1 MMNNELL
8 IIESCDW
15 HEYGEKLMAWDKP
28 GLKVRKGQ
36 WQLWQGPNGSGK
48 TTLANAIAGMR
59 LPQNLKINI
68 KHMKKC
74 IIKMIV
80 QQPKEALIPFL
91 TIEKYVQNSHCSN
104 DFPTDFM
111 QYFGQRYVGSLSG
124 GEIQLLMLNILATTQ
139 WDLAILDEPM
149 AGLDEKSIK
158 QVEHILQ
165 DIKAKYPHRSL
176 ICISHQQINGD
187 NLFDRFISF
196 PIKLSD

>member
-1 MMNNELL
+1 MNNELL

-15 HEYGEKLMAWDKP
+15 EEYGEKLMAWDKP

-59 LPQNLKINI
+59 LPQNLKLKI
-68 KHMKKC
+68 KQIGKC
-74 IIKMIV
+74 TIKMIV

-91 TIEKYVQNSHCSN
+91 TIEKYVKNSHCTS
-104 DFPTDFM
+104 DFSVDFIKR
-111 QYFGQRYVGSLSG
+111 FGQRHAASLSG

-149 AGLDEKSIK
+149 AGLDGQSIN
-158 QVEHILQ
+158 QVEDILQ
-165 DIKAKYPHRSL
+165 DIKATYPQRSL
-176 ICISHQQINGD
+176 ICISHQQINAK
-187 NLFDRFISF
+187 NLFDHFLSF
-196 PIKLSD
+196 PIQLPG